1 MRPHVLHWLE
11 HYLRADL
18 ADLLAP
24 SWFTCIGFAGL
35 ATLIAMLL
43 LARRRGIAPGTVASA
58 VLWSYIAAVLAGIVV
73 PMAIDGALHLVTTG
87 RFHLRWAGMTSF
99 WGYLA
104 GATAGALV
112 CKREGLS
119 LGRMGDLAVVPLGI
133 ALVFA
138 RVGCF
143 LAGCD
148 YGKVSSLPWAV
159 RFPPGSPAWRDHVHA
174 GLISADRAASLPV
187 HPTQLYEAL
196 LGLAI
201 IAIAIVVGRHRRKDG
216 QVFLAAAA
224 TYAIGRLVIETLRGD
239 AGRGIYAG
247 LSSGQIFS
255 LLVLF
260 AVAARFVTIRRR
272 TVTAVAAAALVL
284 AIFDVGEAAAQPLT
298 QLPPVAPQT
307 PQAPP
312 PDPQAPP
319 ADLQAP
325 PLDPQA
331 PPQDAEAPP
340 AVSPDPLPGSPQS
353 SDAAPVL
360 PWRPAFSTGLL
371 AGVATPLN
379 RRADQVPTLAGASL
393 SVGYIPGRFGVWL
406 DLDRYANNDAAHT
419 TLIASCSFTPRV
431 TRQLTIGVRSGIG
444 LTEVNF
450 KDPAF
455 RDVAGK
461 TVRLEAVAE
470 YAFKRHWVLWVRPLA
485 IDMLVAS
492 ELGGPITTYQF
503 RIGAAYRFG
512 FRGRAPAPPPP
523 PELPPPP
530 LPPSF
535 PDPDPSPAPTT
546 AVTEAP

>member
-1 MRPHVLHWLE
+1 MRG
-11 HYLRADL
+11 DL
-18 ADLLAP
+18 AELLAP
-24 SWFTCIGFAGL
+24 SWFTCVGFAGL
-35 ATLIAMLL
+35 VTLIVMLA
-43 LARRRGIAPGTVASA
+43 LARRRAIDPGTIASA
-58 VLWSYIAAVLAGIVV
+58 VLWSYVAAVLAGIVV
-73 PMAIDGALHLVTTG
+73 PMLIDGTEHLVTTG

-104 GATAGALV
+104 GGAAFALV
-112 CKREGLS
+112 CRRDGLS
-119 LGRMGDLAVVPLGI
+119 LGRMSDLAVIPLGI

-159 RFPPGSPAWRDHVHA
+159 RFPSGSPAWRDHVHA
-174 GLISADRAASLPV
+174 GLIPAERAASLPV

-201 IAIAIVVGRHRRKDG
+201 VAIASVVARHKRKDG

-255 LLVLF
+255 LLVVL
-260 AVAARFVTIRRR
+260 AIAARLVTTRRR
-272 TVTAVAAAALVL
+272 TVTAIAATALALALV
-284 AIFDVGEAAAQPLT
+284 DVGEAAAQPVP
-298 QLPPVAPQT
+298 QLPPLAPQP
-307 PQAPP
+307 PQ
-312 PDPQAPP
+312 PDPQA
-319 ADLQAP
+319 QQQ
-325 PLDPQA
+325 DP
-331 PPQDAEAPP
+331 EAPP
-340 AVSPDPLPGSPQS
+340 AVTPDLPSEPPQES
-353 SDAAPVL
+353 TPAPAL

-371 AGVATPLN
+371 FGAATPLN

-393 SVGYIPGRFGVWL
+393 SLGYIPGRFGAWL
-406 DLDRYANNDAAHT
+406 DLDRYANNDASHT

-431 TRQLTIGVRSGIG
+431 TRQLTIGFRSGIG
-444 LTEVNF
+444 VTQVSF

-455 RDVAGK
+455 RDVMGK
-461 TVRLEAVAE
+461 TFRLEAVAE
-470 YAFKRHWVLWVRPLA
+470 YAPARHWVLWVRPLA
-485 IDMLVAS
+485 IDVLTAS

-512 FRGRAPAPPPP
+512 FGGRVPAPQPPEPEPPPPPP
-523 PELPPPP
+523 PELP
-530 LPPSF
+530 
-535 PDPDPSPAPTT
+535 DPDPASAVTT
-546 AVTEAP
+546 AATEAP